1 MPDNRALNWAGSPSS
16 TGPWSRV
23 GSASGPPTAHAFSLS
38 SSMLRQLKKKKK
50 KSLFY
55 IKRNTKSYLM
65 LLKIKVP
72 LTAI

>member
-50 KSLFY
+50 SLFY

>member
-50 KSLFY
+50 KVTVLHKKKY
-55 IKRNTKSYLM
+55 KK
-65 LLKIKVP
+65 LLNV
-72 LTAI
+72 AQN